1 MEVCPGAVA
10 PTISSSRL
18 IMMIDDD
25 NHDDDMDG
33 FGMNDDVDY
42 D

>member
-1 MEVCPGAVA
+1 MSITMM
-10 PTISSSRL
+10 TIV
-18 IMMIDDD
+18 IDDD